1 MSTRMVAL
9 GDSIYAGVSGAGGWV
24 SGNQRIPD
32 MIASELGWQCDNQ
45 ALSGAKLAGKD
56 YIDFPQV
63 VKRLN
68 FKNYDVCL
76 LEYGV
81 NDFDWSWESLNDLRE
96 ALDEGV
102 AKIRSDNPNIQIFY
116 QLPTATWKHVDSLDK
131 EDGNGWTQNDMARTL
146 ADECSKLG
154 VMYYEWTDPI
164 ITYNNTNETQG
175 DTIHPNPAT
184 MVKIAD
190 RLAKWLS
197 STANGLIGLYISNI
211 SSIYNRIKQLQSGLN
226 AIFMDDET
234 QLDLTINPPQGDKLN
249 RAVYI
254 WTIKSIS
261 NLQQVMDSIVDMC
274 NEYGIVD
281 GETGD
286 NTSHLT
292 LWLPRRLA
300 IDNKY
305 LEKLDNNFKICNK
318 LLDKLSEQLK
328 VFTKEG

>member
-68 FKNYDVCL
+68 FKNYDICL

-81 NDFDWSWESLNDLRE
+81 NDFDWSWESLDDLCE

-102 AKIRSDNPNIQIFY
+102 TKIRSDNPNIQIFY

-131 EDGNGWTQNDMARTL
+131 EDGNGWTQNDMAKTL
-146 ADECSKLG
+146 ANECTALG
-154 VMYYEWTDPI
+154 IPYYEWTDPI

-184 MVKIAD
+184 MKKIAD
-190 RLAKWLS
+190 RLAEWL
-197 STANGLIGLYISNI
+197 ANNASGFIGVYVSNI
-211 SSIYNRIKQLQSGLN
+211 QAIYNRVKKLHQNVHS
-226 AIFMDDET
+226 IFMDDGES
-234 QLDLTINPPQGDKLN
+234 LSLTISAPQNSARLN
-249 RAVYI
+249 RTVYL
-254 WTIKSIS
+254 WTIESIKH
-261 NLQQVMDSIVDMC
+261 LQAVMNEVVDLC
-274 NEYGIVD
+274 DQYG
-281 GETGD
+281 
-286 NTSHLT
+286 LT
-292 LWLPRRLA
+292 DDTNSTKLWLPQRLT
-300 IDNKY
+300 IDDIY
-305 LEKLDNNFKICNK
+305 TQKLKNNFDICNK
-318 LLDKLSEQLK
+318 LLDKLEQHLK
-328 VFTKEG
+328 DFV

>member
-68 FKNYDVCL
+68 FKNYDICL

-81 NDFDWSWESLNDLRE
+81 NDFDWSWESLDDLRE
-96 ALDEGV
+96 ALDKGV

-116 QLPTATWKHVDSLDK
+116 QQPTGTWKHVNSLDK

-146 ADECSKLG
+146 ADECDVLG
-154 VMYYEWTDPI
+154 IAYYEWTDPI
-164 ITYNNTNETQG
+164 ITYDNTNETQG

-184 MVKIAD
+184 MKKIAD
-190 RLAKWLS
+190 RLAEWL
-197 STANGLIGLYISNI
+197 ANNASGFIGVYVSNI
-211 SSIYNRIKQLQSGLN
+211 QAIYNRVKKLHQNVHS
-226 AIFMDDET
+226 IFMDDGES
-234 QLDLTINPPQGDKLN
+234 LSLTISAPQNSVRLN
-249 RAVYI
+249 RTVYL
-254 WTIKSIS
+254 WTIESIKH
-261 NLQQVMDSIVDMC
+261 LQAVMNQVVDLCDQYGLTDDANSIK
-274 NEYGIVD
+274 
-281 GETGD
+281 
-286 NTSHLT
+286 
-292 LWLPRRLA
+292 LWLPQRLT
-300 IDNKY
+300 IDDIY
-305 LEKLDNNFKICNK
+305 TQKLKNNFDICNK
-318 LLDKLSEQLK
+318 LLDKLEQHLK
-328 VFTKEG
+328 DFV

>member
-68 FKNYDVCL
+68 FKNYDICL

-81 NDFDWSWESLNDLRE
+81 NDFDWSWESLDDLRE

-131 EDGNGWTQNDMARTL
+131 EDGNGWTQNDMAKTL
-146 ADECSKLG
+146 ANECATLG
-154 VMYYEWTDPI
+154 IPYYEWTDPI

-184 MVKIAD
+184 MKKIAD
-190 RLAKWLS
+190 RLAEWL
-197 STANGLIGLYISNI
+197 ANNASGFIGVYVSNI
-211 SSIYNRIKQLQSGLN
+211 QAIYNRVKKLHQNVHS
-226 AIFMDDET
+226 IFMDDGES
-234 QLDLTINPPQGDKLN
+234 LSLTISAPQNSARLN
-249 RAVYI
+249 RTVYL
-254 WTIKSIS
+254 WTIESIKH
-261 NLQQVMDSIVDMC
+261 LQAVMNEVVDLC
-274 NEYGIVD
+274 DQYGLSD
-281 GETGD
+281 DANSTK
-286 NTSHLT
+286 
-292 LWLPRRLA
+292 LWLPQRLT
-300 IDNKY
+300 IDDIY
-305 LEKLDNNFKICNK
+305 TQKLKNNFDICNK
-318 LLDKLSEQLK
+318 LLDKLEQHLK
-328 VFTKEG
+328 DFV

>member
-68 FKNYDVCL
+68 FKNYDICL

-81 NDFDWSWESLNDLRE
+81 NDFDWSWESLDDLRE

-102 AKIRSDNPNIQIFY
+102 AKIRSDNPKIQIFY
-116 QLPTATWKHVDSLDK
+116 QQPTGTWKHVDSLDK
-131 EDGNGWTQNDMARTL
+131 EDGNGWTQNDMAKTL
-146 ADECSKLG
+146 ANECAALG
-154 VMYYEWTDPI
+154 IPYYEWTDPI

-184 MVKIAD
+184 MKKIAD
-190 RLAKWLS
+190 RLAEWL
-197 STANGLIGLYISNI
+197 ANNASGFIGVYVSNI
-211 SSIYNRIKQLQSGLN
+211 QAIYNRVKKLHQNVHS
-226 AIFMDDET
+226 IFMDDGES
-234 QLDLTINPPQGDKLN
+234 LSLTISSPQNSVRLN
-249 RAVYI
+249 RTVYL
-254 WTIKSIS
+254 WTIESIKH
-261 NLQQVMDSIVDMC
+261 LQAVMNQVVDLCDQYGLTDDANSIK
-274 NEYGIVD
+274 
-281 GETGD
+281 
-286 NTSHLT
+286 
-292 LWLPRRLA
+292 LWLPQRLT
-300 IDNKY
+300 IDDIY
-305 LEKLDNNFKICNK
+305 TQKLKNNFDICNK
-318 LLDKLSEQLK
+318 LLDKLEQHLK
-328 VFTKEG
+328 DFV